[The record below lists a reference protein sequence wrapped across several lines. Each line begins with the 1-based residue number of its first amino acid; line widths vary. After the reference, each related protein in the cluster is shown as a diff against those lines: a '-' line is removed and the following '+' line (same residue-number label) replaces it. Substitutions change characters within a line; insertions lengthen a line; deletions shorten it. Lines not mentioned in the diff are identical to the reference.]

1 MYGYK
6 ESSNI
11 VGSASDTILS
21 NEALRDG
28 LFSGDHHEERQ
39 AEKTSPAL
47 KLRRLALAFGLF
59 KVKTEIAYCN
69 TVEKE
74 EGLPSSSW
82 QLQSLTQFPL

>member
-28 LFSGDHHEERQ
+28 LFSGDHHEERE
-39 AEKTSPAL
+39 AETTS
-47 KLRRLALAFGLF
+47 RS
-59 KVKTEIAYCN
+59 E
-69 TVEKE
+69 
-74 EGLPSSSW
+74 PS
-82 QLQSLTQFPL
+82 

>member
-28 LFSGDHHEERQ
+28 LFSGDHHKNAKQRRQ
-39 AEKTSPAL
+39 AAL
-47 KLRRLALAFGLF
+47 NLRRLALAFGLF
-59 KVKTEIAYCN
+59 KVKTR
-69 TVEKE
+69 
-74 EGLPSSSW
+74 
-82 QLQSLTQFPL
+82 SLL

>member
-28 LFSGDHHEERQ
+28 LFSGDHHEER
-39 AEKTSPAL
+39 EVETTS
-47 KLRRLALAFGLF
+47 RS
-59 KVKTEIAYCN
+59 E
-69 TVEKE
+69 
-74 EGLPSSSW
+74 PS
-82 QLQSLTQFPL
+82 